1 MEKSSK
7 NERFGDFSQYE
18 RARKDLYE
26 VCEKILAFPR
36 EREHERYFLLAVIR
50 RTLSLETA
58 FRQSVDA
65 CNGQMAMTL
74 VRLNLDTLARF
85 YALYWADETDGMTAE
100 TFAKEVAQG
109 KRAAAKTEC
118 NTRPFRYGA
127 APMSYHELSIP
138 ERATLQLGLAQGFSQ
153 RRIARMIDRS
163 PSTISREL
171 RRNRAPGTSYQ
182 ACTAQQQMSARRQAC
197 RPERKL
203 LPGSERFELV
213 VHMLRERL
221 SPEQIAGK
229 LRSMNIPSLRDA
241 YVCRETIYNAI
252 YALPVGGLRKELII
266 CLRQGK
272 TSRRPRSGGV
282 DRRGQIPEMLSI
294 HVRPPEIED
303 RLMPGHWEG
312 DLIKGKA
319 NASAVGTLVE
329 RTSGYLI
336 LIKMADATA
345 TSALEGFS
353 AALNRMPLAVRK
365 SMTYD
370 QGREMTRHAELTQQ
384 TGVAIYFCDP
394 HSPWQR
400 GSNENINGLIRQYLP
415 KGTDLSVHS
424 QEALDAIALQLN
436 MRPRKRFDFKCPIE
450 VMGEVMQEAMA
461 MRHDAPASIQ

>member
-1 MEKSSK
+1 
-7 NERFGDFSQYE
+7 
-18 RARKDLYE
+18 
-26 VCEKILAFPR
+26 
-36 EREHERYFLLAVIR
+36 
-50 RTLSLETA
+50 
-58 FRQSVDA
+58 
-65 CNGQMAMTL
+65 
-74 VRLNLDTLARF
+74 
-85 YALYWADETDGMTAE
+85 
-100 TFAKEVAQG
+100 
-109 KRAAAKTEC
+109 
-118 NTRPFRYGA
+118 
-127 APMSYHELSIP
+127 MSYTELSVE
-138 ERATLQLGLAQGFSQ
+138 ERATIQIGHAQGFSL
-153 RRIARMIDRS
+153 RRIARLINRS

-171 RRNRAPGTSYQ
+171 RRNRDVCGSYS
-182 ACTAQQQMSARRQAC
+182 ARAAQEQMKARRQVC
-197 RPERKL
+197 RPSRKL

-229 LRSMNIPSLRDA
+229 LRHMNIPSLRDA

-252 YALPVGGLRKELII
+252 YALPVGELRKELII

-272 TSRRPRSGGV
+272 TTRRPRSGGV
-282 DRRGQIPEMLSI
+282 DRRGQIPEMVSI

-319 NASAVGTLVE
+319 NASSVGTLVE
-329 RTSGYLI
+329 RTSGYLM
-336 LIKMADATA
+336 LVKMNDATA

-353 AALNRMPLAVRK
+353 AALNSMPLEMRT

-370 QGREMTRHAELTQQ
+370 QGREMARHAEITQR

-424 QEALDAIALQLN
+424 QEELDAIALQLN

-450 VMGEVMQEAMA
+450 VMGEVMQKAMA
-461 MRHDAPASIQ
+461 MRHDAPVSIQ